1 MSKRNQ
7 RIVLIVILI
16 FGCLLSGIILA
27 NWRAIG
33 TRLAN
38 PMRQLL
44 GKERVSQLETFV
56 FEIQDQVK
64 QWKYKL
70 GLEEPETPSW
80 AVAVATPS
88 NAALPSTATPPE
100 PTITPTPRSLQAT
113 ATGPTPTGNTVTAA
127 PPTFTP
133 TITPTATPDHW
144 MLPNVKAFSS
154 LPGEGIWQPYLYD
167 AAGEVVGL
175 RTFLQ
180 PDPER
185 PYAVVAVVA
194 IDLTRSRI
202 AYVLGLKEPAMPD
215 SKHGLGIIPLE
226 DRQPGKLIAAFNG
239 GFIAEHGYYGAM
251 ADGLTTI
258 SASAGLATFAIYKDG
273 SVRLGEWGSDLTDS
287 RDYQSYRQNALM
299 IVHNGTT
306 NEKVYNS
313 SYIDWGANLDGAIVT
328 IRSGIGLSEDNN
340 VLYYFAGPS
349 LSMPV
354 LADAMLAAGAH
365 NSMLL
370 DINPTHAHFAAIKVA
385 DDKLTAEALY
395 PEIMDLWVNRYLG
408 QWEMDYFYITGK

>member
-1 MSKRNQ
+1 MVNQHNKRAILLGVIAILLLVGG
-7 RIVLIVILI
+7 IV
-16 FGCLLSGIILA
+16 LA

-44 GKERVSQLETFV
+44 GKERVAQLETFV

-80 AVAVATPS
+80 AIAASTPA
-88 NAALPSTATPPE
+88 NGALPATATPPL
-100 PTITPTPRSLQAT
+100 PTPTAT
-113 ATGPTPTGNTVTAA
+113 PVPVTPSGPTPTGNTPTARPA
-127 PPTFTP
+127 TTTP
-133 TITPTATPDHW
+133 TVTPTATPAHW
-144 MLPNVKAFSS
+144 TLPDAEAFGA
-154 LPGEGIWQPYLYD
+154 LPGEGAWQPYLYD

-194 IDLTRSRI
+194 IDLTRTRL

-258 SASAGLATFAIYKDG
+258 AASSGLATLAIYKDG
-273 SVRLGEWGSDLTDS
+273 SVRLGEWGTDLTDNG
-287 RDYQSYRQNALM
+287 DYRSYRQNALM
-299 IVHNGTT
+299 IVHNGTI
-306 NEKVYNS
+306 NEKVYNG

-328 IRSGIGLSEDNN
+328 IRSGVGLSEDNN

-354 LADAMLAAGAH
+354 LADAMLAVDAYNG
-365 NSMLL
+365 MLL
-370 DINPTHAHFAAIKVA
+370 DINPTHAHFAAIQVA
-385 DDKLTAEALY
+385 EEKLTAEALY

-408 QWEMDYFYITGK
+408 QWEMDFFYITGK